1 MNRKLK
7 TPIMAIL
14 TTFLLLFTII
24 TSIVPAIPPIPQRTL
39 VVDINGN
46 GDFISIKDAVNNAL
60 PTDIIKVTGGVYQE
74 NNIEINKKI
83 SVIGE
88 SPNAVIIDCEGE
100 NGFAISSKYVDLSNI
115 QLINT
120 KEYAIYITPGSSG
133 CTISNC
139 IITTQKLGIGIWIRA
154 SSVRVSNCTIKDYNN
169 AATGIKIRE
178 HDHIISDCTFQ
189 GLDVG
194 ILILLNA
201 YNNVIQ
207 NCNFVNNENAI
218 DIRIRSY
225 KNSIINCNIY
235 SNGKG
240 INIWQDSNNNLIHHN
255 NFWKNDIDAVD
266 ESNNSWDDGE
276 IGNYWSDYT
285 GVDNN
290 GNGIGDTAY
299 HISPGNTDRYPLMDM
314 ILPNEISAPTNIKL
328 VSTSGDNTPSFTWN
342 PSTYSR
348 SVAGYAIRID
358 NNPQIYIGD
367 TTSWTSDDTLLDGVH
382 TFYVK
387 GLGSDNTTSNY
398 ASLIFS
404 INTQFID
411 SDNDGWSDKEENN
424 YGTDPSNSDNY
435 PLDTDGDHIP
445 DSVDIDDDNDG
456 YTDEIE
462 QSYGTDAKN
471 EHKHPIDTDDDFV
484 PDEDSPDE
492 KYMGDVDDDDDGL
505 IDTIELKLESVPVNG
520 SDVKKFYIG
529 GTAYYLVDVSQNRIF
544 DILYNPLAD
553 ITTAVEY
560 RDGNYLI
567 NENGDGAWDY
577 IYNVENGKISRYGEN
592 ILLSPSFWIYLILGM
607 FIILT
612 LIALYYIGRKWIKDR
627 IPRISKRV
635 VKELPVK
642 RSVKVYTREPGT
654 IEMIGQTRMLLQN
667 IQEDVSVYMDQL
679 HQIEEQIAKASVKE
693 LAIVSKEM
701 VSTKATNIRN
711 RWFIKKEQGKQEQI
725 KPSTGNI
732 EEMVDEALAQWGKKE
747 KNGEGK

>member
-7 TPIMAIL
+7 TPILAIL
-14 TTFLLLFTII
+14 TTFLLSFAII
-24 TSIVPAIPPIPQRTL
+24 TVIVSAIPPIPQRTL

-60 PTDIIKVTGGVYQE
+60 STDIIKVNGGVYQE
-74 NNIEINKKI
+74 NNIEINEKI

-100 NGFAISSKYVDLSNI
+100 NGFTISSKYADLSNI

-120 KEYAIYITPGSSG
+120 NEYAIYITPGSSG
-133 CTISNC
+133 STISNC
-139 IITTQKLGIGIWIRA
+139 IINTQKPGIGIWIRA
-154 SSVRVSNCTIKDYNN
+154 SSVKVSNCTIKDYNN
-169 AATGIKIRE
+169 AAIGIKIRE
-178 HDHIISDCTFQ
+178 HDNVISDSTFQ
-189 GLDVG
+189 GLDVS

-207 NCNFVNNENAI
+207 NCNFVNDENAI
-218 DIRIRSY
+218 DIRIGSY

-290 GNGIGDTAY
+290 GNGIGDTAH
-299 HISPGNTDRYPLMDM
+299 HISSGNADRYPIMDM
-314 ILPNEISAPTNIKL
+314 ILPNEISAPTSIKL
-328 VSTSGDNTPSFTWN
+328 VSTSWDNTPSFTWN
-342 PSTYSR
+342 PSTYR
-348 SVAGYAIRID
+348 KGVAGYAVRID
-358 NNPQIYIGD
+358 NNPQIYISD
-367 TTSWTSDDTLLDGVH
+367 TTSWTFDDTLLDGVH

-398 ASLIFS
+398 DSLIFS

-424 YGTDPSNSDNY
+424 YGTDPNNSDNY
-435 PLDTDGDHIP
+435 PLDTDGDHIS

-456 YTDEIE
+456 YNDEIE

-471 EHKHPIDTDDDFV
+471 KLKYPIDTDSDFV
-484 PDEDSPDE
+484 PDEDSPDK
-492 KYMGDVDDDDDGL
+492 KYVGDVDDDDDGL
-505 IDTIELKLESVPVNG
+505 IDTIELKLGSIPLNG
-520 SDVKKFYIG
+520 SDVKKLYLG
-529 GTAYYLVDVSQNRIF
+529 GTAYYLVDVSQNGIF

-553 ITTAVEY
+553 VTTEVEY
-560 RDGNYLI
+560 LDGNYLI

-592 ILLSPSFWIYLILGM
+592 ILLSPSFWIYLILVI
-607 FIILT
+607 FIILI
-612 LIALYYIGRKWIKDR
+612 LIALYYTGRKWRKNR
-627 IPRISKRV
+627 ITRRSKRV
-635 VKELPVK
+635 VKELPFK

-667 IQEDVSVYMDQL
+667 IQEDVSIYMDQL
-679 HQIEEQIAKASVKE
+679 HQIEEQIAKVSVKE
-693 LAIVSKEM
+693 PVIVSKEI
-701 VSTKATNIRN
+701 VSTKDTNIRN

-725 KPSTGNI
+725 KPSTVYV
-732 EEMVDEALAQWGKKE
+732 EEMVDETLALWENKE
-747 KNGEGK
+747 KEGKGK